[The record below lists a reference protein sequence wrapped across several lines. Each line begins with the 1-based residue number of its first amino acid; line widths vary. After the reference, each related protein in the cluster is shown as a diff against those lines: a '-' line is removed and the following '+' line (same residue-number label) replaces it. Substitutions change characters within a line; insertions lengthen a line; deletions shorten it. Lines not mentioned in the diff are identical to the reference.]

1 MRVKCS
7 TRLSLYAKRFGAGQW
22 SFLGFGSEK
31 KWYSISEDS
40 PQGEWDRIAEEMMLT
55 FAESKHTVLRS
66 TSPLSRGV
74 LKSKENCRYTIAPTR
89 ERLKLFF
96 AQLFL
101 LISSVFTEQSQTCVK
116 NVNPAMIEQGDLL
129 WKDNPTHCSCQV
141 WWRQTYHWLMIL
153 HTKKIYCEDIESGL
167 ESHHNKT
174 ERANS
179 VLMQD
184 SWQQLKSDS
193 ISSRKTL
200 NDFHNLQSQWPVV
213 SGTLPRDE
221 SSSEP
226 TGWFRGNT
234 QIGPV
239 LEVTTSY
246 LQGKYGVEIRIES
259 MNKDNSHSWVRI
271 SHGLNKL
278 ATDSSNKEHDDN
290 ELETSEMHFEDYA
303 LKLIECKWFCKSIK
317 GQSKTTKTYFCQLNH
332 KNCTY
337 WGRNL
342 DRYWTTRLFALW
354 LFSVKE
360 TNQSSSSW

>member
-1 MRVKCS
+1 MLNS
-7 TRLSLYAKRFGAGQW
+7 SLSLCKETGAGQW

-40 PQGEWDRIAEEMMLT
+40 PQGEWDGIAEQMMLT
-55 FAESKHTVLRS
+55 FAESKHPVFRS

-116 NVNPAMIEQGDLL
+116 NVNPAMIEPGDLL

-153 HTKKIYCEDIESGL
+153 HTKKIYCEDIESEL

-200 NDFHNLQSQWPVV
+200 KNSHNSQIQWPVV
-213 SGTLPRDE
+213 RTPCQETKIHLNQKVGFEGTPGLGPYWKSQPATYKVNME
-221 SSSEP
+221 WKSELSP
-226 TGWFRGNT
+226 WTRTILTRGSEFLMT
-234 QIGPV
+234 WI
-239 LEVTTSY
+239 
-246 LQGKYGVEIRIES
+246 
-259 MNKDNSHSWVRI
+259 SW
-271 SHGLNKL
+271 SQ
-278 ATDSSNKEHDDN
+278 T
-290 ELETSEMHFEDYA
+290 
-303 LKLIECKWFCKSIK
+303 
-317 GQSKTTKTYFCQLNH
+317 
-332 KNCTY
+332 
-337 WGRNL
+337 
-342 DRYWTTRLFALW
+342 WTTRTKTTTTRKLQKCI
-354 LFSVKE
+354 SK
-360 TNQSSSSW
+360 TMH